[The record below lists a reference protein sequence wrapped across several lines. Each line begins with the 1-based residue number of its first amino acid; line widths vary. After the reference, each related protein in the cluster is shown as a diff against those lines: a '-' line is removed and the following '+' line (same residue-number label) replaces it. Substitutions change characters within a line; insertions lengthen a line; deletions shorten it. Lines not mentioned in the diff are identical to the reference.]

1 MRSMSMAS
9 TSWVAP
15 LAVLSLY
22 LGGCSVS
29 TTDELDIP
37 KIEEEIQKGVKEQAG
52 LDVTADC
59 PDDVEIEVDYSFEC
73 EVTPESGDD
82 PQQAKVTIKD
92 EDGLIEWEIV

>member
-1 MRSMSMAS
+1 MAS
-9 TSWVAP
+9 TLWVAP
-15 LAVLSLY
+15 LAVLSFY

-37 KIEEEIQKGVKEQAG
+37 KIEEEIQKGVKEQAD

-73 EVTPESGDD
+73 EVTPESGEK
-82 PQQAKVTIKD
+82 PEKAKVTIKD
-92 EDGLIEWEIV
+92 DEGLIEWEIV

>member
-9 TSWVAP
+9 TLWVAP

-52 LDVTADC
+52 VDVTADC
-59 PDDVEIEVDYSFEC
+59 PNDVEIKVDYSFEC
-73 EVTPESGDD
+73 EVTPDSGDKT
-82 PQQAKVTIKD
+82 QQAKVTIKD
-92 EDGLIEWEIV
+92 DEGLIEWEIV